1 MKRFLQRGAILILLL
16 AMLISLFSGL
26 TVNAASYTYNNGKKG
41 TLCTALSSS
50 AKSYYGT
57 GYDYAT
63 LSKLSGTSLEA
74 KLRERMVNG
83 WHGASYDNLKTTFKY
98 TDAYNGSSSSVNCFY
113 SNTSVTSWNREHV
126 WPQSKG
132 SFTTGS
138 STAGSDV
145 LHLRPTDNN
154 ANSTRSSLPYGE
166 VTGGT
171 YQTVYTKA
179 GKVAGYY
186 SPAFY
191 EPLDSVKGDVARILL
206 YVYTRWEERNLTDV
220 IASTDLLLKWC
231 ELDPVD
237 EYEMKRNDICQ
248 EICGSRNIYVDYPEY
263 CWRVFGKTIPT
274 HMKTPSGSGN
284 TCNNPQYE
292 AKVTTAAT
300 CTGNGVTT
308 HTCKNCGYSYTEV
321 IPSQGHHY
329 VNGSCT
335 VCGAKQAAIQYFFTD
350 TLANGDEVVIFNPAR
365 KMVMTTT
372 ASTYTNSSTGVTY
385 DQIKGTSA
393 SVAGT
398 ELTCSGSSI
407 AVFTVVKSG
416 SNYAFK
422 LSDGRYLTCETS
434 QYLTLDSTPKTGTNY
449 WALEDSGTDNCWYVK
464 NTTTYYQD
472 YQKNYAYLEYY
483 GSAFTTFGFKG
494 TAGESAYAMQFYKV
508 TRAASCE
515 HTYQVTATKAAT
527 CTDQGYTSY
536 QCSKCGDAYTTYTA
550 ALGHDYVEGVCAH
563 CGALD
568 PDYNSGHTHS
578 YTDEV
583 IAPTCTEK
591 GYTLHTCTICGSSYK
606 DSEIAALGHNYV
618 NGICTRCGALDPN
631 ASEHDCPCDDYN
643 DLSSEQ
649 WYHAGVDYALQNGL
663 MNGVGGGRFDPNGS
677 LTRAMLVTILY
688 RSENTPDVSGES
700 NPFADVPEGQWYT
713 DAVIWAAKEK
723 IVNGMSETTFA
734 PNESITREQIATIL
748 YRYAGSPQVSGNLY
762 QFSDAFSVSTYAYD
776 AMLWAVK
783 ESIITGMN
791 GKLAPKDNATR
802 AQIATI
808 LYRYLN
814 Q

>member
-1 MKRFLQRGAILILLL
+1 MKRFIQRSTSLILLMV
-16 AMLISLFSGL
+16 MLITLFSGL

-63 LSKLSGTSLEA
+63 LSKLSGTALEA
-74 KLRERMVNG
+74 KLRERMVSG

-98 TDAYNGSSSSVNCFY
+98 TDAYNGSSSSVYCFY

-132 SFTTGS
+132 SFTTES
-138 STAGSDV
+138 NSAGSDV
-145 LHLRPTDNN
+145 LHLRPTDNK

-171 YQTVYTKA
+171 YQTVYTSA

-191 EPLDSVKGDVARILL
+191 EPLDSVKGDVARTLL

-231 ELDPVD
+231 EEDPVD

-308 HTCKNCGYSYTEV
+308 YTCKNCGYSYTEV

-464 NTTTYYQD
+464 NTTTYYQNF
-472 YQKNYAYLEYY
+472 QENYAYLEYY
-483 GSAFTTFGFKG
+483 GSAFTTYGLKG
-494 TAGESAYAMQFYKV
+494 SSASDFAMQFYKL
-508 TRAASCE
+508 TRVASCE

-550 ALGHDYVEGVCAH
+550 ALGHDYVEG
-563 CGALD
+563 L
-568 PDYNSGHTHS
+568 
-578 YTDEV
+578 
-583 IAPTCTEK
+583 
-591 GYTLHTCTICGSSYK
+591 
-606 DSEIAALGHNYV
+606 
-618 NGICTRCGALDPN
+618 CTRCGALDPN

-700 NPFADVPEGQWYT
+700 NPFTDVPEGQWYT
-713 DAVIWAAKEK
+713 DAVIWAAKEG

-734 PNESITREQIATIL
+734 PNDSITREQIATIL
-748 YRYAGSPQVSGNLY
+748 YRYDGAVKVSGNLY

>member
-1 MKRFLQRGAILILLL
+1 MKRFIQRSTSLILLMV
-16 AMLISLFSGL
+16 MLISLFSGL
-26 TVNAASYTYNNGKKG
+26 TVSAASYTYNNGKKG

-63 LSKLSGTSLEA
+63 LSKLSGTALEA
-74 KLRERMVNG
+74 KLRERMVSG

-98 TDAYNGSSSSVNCFY
+98 TDAYNGSSSSVYCFY

-132 SFTTGS
+132 SFTTES
-138 STAGSDV
+138 NSAGSDV
-145 LHLRPTDNN
+145 LHLRPTDNK
-154 ANSTRSSLPYGE
+154 ANSTRSNLPYGE

-171 YQTVYTKA
+171 YQTVYTSA

-191 EPLDSVKGDVARILL
+191 EPLDSVKGDVARTLL

-231 ELDPVD
+231 EEDPVD

-292 AKVTTAAT
+292 AKITTAAT

-308 HTCKNCGYSYTEV
+308 YTCKNCGYSYTEV

-550 ALGHDYVEGVCAH
+550 ALGHDFVEGVCTR

-568 PDYNSGHTHS
+568 PDHNPGHTHS

-583 IAPTCTEK
+583 IAPTCTK
-591 GYTLHTCTICGSSYK
+591 NGYTVHTCTVCGESYK
-606 DSEIAALGHNYV
+606 DSEVPALGHNFV
-618 NGICTRCGALDPN
+618 NGVCTRCGALDPN

-700 NPFADVPEGQWYT
+700 NPFTDVPEGQWYT

>member
-1 MKRFLQRGAILILLL
+1 MKRSIQRSTSLILLMV
-16 AMLISLFSGL
+16 MLISLFSGL
-26 TVNAASYTYNNGKKG
+26 TVSAASYTYNNGKKG
-41 TLCTALSSS
+41 TPCTALSSS

-63 LSKLSGTSLEA
+63 LSKLSGTALEA
-74 KLRERMVNG
+74 KLRERMVSG

-98 TDAYNGSSSSVNCFY
+98 TDAYNGSSSSVYCFY

-132 SFTTGS
+132 SFTTES
-138 STAGSDV
+138 NSAGSDV
-145 LHLRPTDNN
+145 LHLRPTDNK
-154 ANSTRSSLPYGE
+154 ANSTRSNLPYGE

-171 YQTVYTKA
+171 YQTVYTSA

-191 EPLDSVKGDVARILL
+191 EPLDSVKGDVARTLL

-231 ELDPVD
+231 EEDPVD

-550 ALGHDYVEGVCAH
+550 ALGHDYVEG
-563 CGALD
+563 L
-568 PDYNSGHTHS
+568 
-578 YTDEV
+578 
-583 IAPTCTEK
+583 
-591 GYTLHTCTICGSSYK
+591 
-606 DSEIAALGHNYV
+606 
-618 NGICTRCGALDPN
+618 CTRCGALDPN

-688 RSENTPDVSGES
+688 RSENTPDVSGED
-700 NPFADVPEGQWYT
+700 NPFDDVPDGQWYT
-713 DAVIWAAKEK
+713 NAVIWAAKEG
-723 IVNGMSETTFA
+723 IVKGVSETAFA
-734 PNESITREQIATIL
+734 PDESITREQIATIL
-748 YRYAGSPQVSGNLY
+748 HRYDGCEEVGGNLY
-762 QFSDAFSVSTYAYD
+762 QFTDAFDVSAYAYD
-776 AMLWAVK
+776 ALRWAVQNG
-783 ESIITGMN
+783 IINGID
-791 GKLAPKDNATR
+791 GKLAPQDNATR

>member
-1 MKRFLQRGAILILLL
+1 MKRSIQRSTSLILLMV
-16 AMLISLFSGL
+16 MLISLFSGL

-41 TLCTALSSS
+41 TPCTALSSS

-63 LSKLSGTSLEA
+63 LSKLSGTALEA
-74 KLRERMVNG
+74 KLRERMVSG

-132 SFTTGS
+132 SFSTGS

-145 LHLRPTDNN
+145 LHLRPTDSK

-171 YQTVYTKA
+171 YQTVYTSA

-372 ASTYTNSSTGVTY
+372 ASTYTNNSTGVTY

-398 ELTCSGSSI
+398 ELTCSNSTI
-407 AVFTVVKSG
+407 AIFTIVKSG

-422 LSDGRYLTCETS
+422 LSDGKYLTCETS
-434 QYLTLDSTPKTGTNY
+434 QYLTLDSTPKTGTNF

-508 TRAASCE
+508 SRAASCA

-606 DSEIAALGHNYV
+606 DSETAALGHNYV

-748 YRYAGSPQVSGNLY
+748 YRYAGSPQVGGNLY

-776 AMLWAVK
+776 AILWAVK
-783 ESIITGMN
+783 EGIIGGMN